1 MTDIKELF
9 RVIIIKKSSQVFN
22 YYGYKKTTMDDIANA
37 VGKGKSSIYY
47 YFNSKEEIFKA
58 VVEYEADILRIEL
71 MNSVNEADQIIDKIR
86 NYVLTRM
93 RVYKKV
99 NNFYKAVTNDML
111 LHLNFID
118 ETRAKYEMLEINLV
132 EDILEEGFLMNKF
145 VVEDSHLA
153 AIAIVTALRGLE
165 LPLFNNIDEHSFEAR
180 LDQLLNVLFMGIIK
194 R

>member
-1 MTDIKELF
+1 MTDLKEIF
-9 RVIIIKKSSQVFN
+9 RDTIIQKSSEVFN
-22 YYGYKKTTMDDIANA
+22 HYGYKKTTMDDIATG

-47 YFNSKEEIFKA
+47 YFNSKEDIFKA
-58 VVEYEADILRIEL
+58 VVEYEAKILRTEL
-71 MNSVNEADQIIDKIR
+71 LNSVEEEEQPIDKIR

-93 RVYKKV
+93 RVYEKV
-99 NNFYKAVTNDML
+99 NNFYKALTNDML
-111 LHLNFID
+111 LHLNFVE

-132 EDILEEGFLMNKF
+132 ESILEDGILKNKF
-145 VVEDSHLA
+145 VIEDSNLA